1 MDKVI
6 FSGVQPSGNLHIGN
20 YIGAISQWVEMQHE
34 YRCFFCVVDQHA
46 ITIKQDPLVLRKKI
60 IEIAKIYL
68 ASGIDPEKS
77 VIFQQ
82 SSVPAHAELGWML
95 NCTSARMSDLNKM
108 TQYKDKARNKEE
120 NVSVGLFDYPVL
132 MAADILLYGTD
143 VVPVGHDQVQ
153 HVELCRDL
161 AKRFNNEYGNT
172 FKIPE
177 YKIRKEGARIMALD
191 DASKKMS
198 KSADSE
204 NSYIALTDG
213 PDAVLKKIKKAVT
226 DSGSEITYD
235 PKNKPALTN
244 LLTIFSLISK
254 TDINELAAQYQN
266 SGYGTFKMELANA
279 IIDFLAV
286 FQAKYE
292 ALDDDK
298 VIKILEEGAIE
309 ANKVAKATLD
319 MAKERVGFNLK

>member
-1 MDKVI
+1 MDKII

-46 ITIKQDPLVLRKKI
+46 ITVKQDPLVLRKKI

-82 SSVPAHAELGWML
+82 SAVSAHTELGWIL

-108 TQYKDKARNKEE
+108 TQYKDKARNKED
-120 NVSVGLFDYPVL
+120 NTSVGLFDYPVL
-132 MAADILLYGTD
+132 MAADILLYDTD

-161 AKRFNNEYGNT
+161 AKRFNNEYGDT
-172 FKIPE
+172 FKIPD

-191 DASKKMS
+191 DPSKKMS

-226 DSGSEITYD
+226 DSGSEIIYD
-235 PKNKPALTN
+235 PENKPALAN

-254 TDINELAAQYQN
+254 RDINELVAEYQN

-292 ALDDDK
+292 ALDDEK
-298 VIKILEEGAIE
+298 VIKMLEKGAIE
-309 ANKVAKATLD
+309 ANKVAKITLD
-319 MAKERVGFNLK
+319 KVKEKIGFKL